1 MVYQLMCTGQKPNT
15 EVLTTLDPSLIAP
28 NGRARV
34 TRTLQLGS
42 PASSQPDATG
52 SLASQLDAL
61 QLDSQQPASSAYP
74 QIFAAGDCAD
84 AFNALCAGHNA
95 YYQGQLAARNVLRLA
110 RNQEKSDDDKEELE
124 KYEPLPPAIK
134 VSLGLVS
141 VSIALSF
148 IRACFFPFKRCSDF
162 HRPESRSHAERERP
176 NRHLRKGLHRPA
188 VRAHVGVPRAQDHVR
203 RRYEGLRSELGLTSM
218 GGGDASLE

>member
-1 MVYQLMCTGQKPNT
+1 MCTGQKPNT
-15 EVLTTLDPSLIAP
+15 EVLTTLDPSLLAP

-42 PASSQPDATG
+42 PDSMKLDASASPAPHVDTPA

-61 QLDSQQPASSAYP
+61 QLDSQQPASPASPAYP

-110 RNQEKSDDDKEELE
+110 RNQEKPDDEKEELE

-141 VSIALSF
+141 VLSALSRF
-148 IRACFFPFKRCSDF
+148 LPVVCSNSYPRTVASCRAGTTRLSSPKRATLTYSARSCGSSTGT
-162 HRPESRSHAERERP
+162 RSRA
-176 NRHLRKGLHRPA
+176 
-188 VRAHVGVPRAQDHVR
+188 
-203 RRYEGLRSELGLTSM
+203 TTI
-218 GGGDASLE
+218 

>member
-1 MVYQLMCTGQKPNT
+1 MCTGQKPNT
-15 EVLTTLDPSLIAP
+15 EVLTTLDPSLLAP

-42 PASSQPDATG
+42 PATQPDASA

-61 QLDSQQPASSAYP
+61 QLDGPASSQLDSQQPATPAYP

-110 RNQEKSDDDKEELE
+110 GDQEKPDDEKEELE

-141 VSIALSF
+141 ILSALSRF
-148 IRACFFPFKRCSDF
+148 CIT
-162 HRPESRSHAERERP
+162 
-176 NRHLRKGLHRPA
+176 GLF
-188 VRAHVGVPRAQDHVR
+188 
-203 RRYEGLRSELGLTSM
+203 
-218 GGGDASLE
+218 